1 MIKKYTKKMIVAL
14 KTTDQRESL
23 DYWLTQYDRTLDVL
37 QDGDFL
43 IAHFAKIRDRKV
55 GLTSQSEVICR
66 DDFEQI
72 KVIGRGGFS
81 RVVLA
86 RKKDSGRLYA
96 LKIMKKSRIMREKK
110 LKPIMSERSILE
122 QLNTRHPFII
132 KLHWAF

>member
-1 MIKKYTKKMIVAL
+1 M
-14 KTTDQRESL
+14 
-23 DYWLTQYDRTLDVL
+23 L

-122 QLNTRHPFII
+122 QLNTHHPFII